1 MGETHPR
8 FFLRLDIS
16 ETNNGDTMQSNVVA
30 FDGLDDAILGTCSRG
45 HDAEVVA
52 YDFNKVVELF
62 SEMGWTIDEVDT
74 WIHEMTESIPEEY
87 FPIFVYLDD
96 SVKTDIQV
104 GRGGVH

>member
-1 MGETHPR
+1 
-8 FFLRLDIS
+8 
-16 ETNNGDTMQSNVVA
+16 MQSNVVA
-30 FDGLDDAILGTCSRG
+30 FDGLDEAILGTCSRG
-45 HDAEVVA
+45 YDAEVVA

-62 SEMGWTIDEVDT
+62 KEMGWTEDEVDE
-74 WIHEMTESIPEEY
+74 WIQEMTKSIPEEI